1 MKYIIYSVGA
11 MVLSLSFASC
21 SNSPVKAETEEK
33 TMAMMPDLFET
44 FVLEKTNPKVQIEIP
59 GELLPD
65 QQVSIYAKVSSYVNR
80 LHVDIGS
87 VVKKGDLLLTLE
99 APEITAQL
107 ASARSKWKAQEA
119 IYIATKAN
127 FERMN
132 RANLTEGAISNDAL
146 DQITARYEAD
156 AAQLAAA
163 KSAYDEIKVME
174 GYLQIHA
181 PFSGVVSSRN
191 VDLGA
196 YVGPA
201 GKGSDLPLF
210 VIQDHSKLRL
220 SVSVPE
226 ANTPYVNFGDTVL
239 FTIKS
244 LPHRKYMG
252 TVVRKTGALD
262 AKLRSER
269 IEADI
274 INIDQELMP
283 LMVTQTQISLK
294 GKESTFFIPK
304 SALVESAMG
313 VYIIQV
319 VDGKAQKVKVSK
331 GRVMDKQLEVFGEIE
346 PGNEV
351 LLKANEEIAEG
362 TKIG

>member
-1 MKYIIYSVGA
+1 MKYIIYSIGA
-11 MVLSLSFASC
+11 MVLSLSFSSC
-21 SNSPVKAETEEK
+21 RKAPVKAETGGK
-33 TMAMMPDLFET
+33 AMAMGPNLFET
-44 FVLEKTNPKVQIEIP
+44 IVLEKTNPKVQLEIP
-59 GELLPD
+59 GELLPN
-65 QQVSIYAKVSSYVNR
+65 QQVNIYAKVSSYVKS

-87 VVKKGDLLLTLE
+87 EVKKGDLLLILE
-99 APEITAQL
+99 APEIEAQL
-107 ASARSKWKAQEA
+107 ASAKSKWKAQEA

-127 FERMN
+127 FDRMN

-156 AAQLAAA
+156 AAQLAAT
-163 KSAYDEIKVME
+163 KSAYDEIRAME
-174 GYLQIHA
+174 GYLQIRS
-181 PFSGVVSSRN
+181 PFSGVVSNRN

-210 VIQDHSKLRL
+210 VIQDHRKLRL

-226 ANTPYVNFGDTVL
+226 ANTSYINFGDTVL
-239 FTIKS
+239 FTIRS

-252 TVVRKTGALD
+252 TVSRKTGALD

-274 INIDQELMP
+274 INSAQELMP
-283 LMVTQTQISLK
+283 LMVTQTRISLK
-294 GKESTFFIPK
+294 GKESTFFVPK

-313 VYIIQV
+313 VYIIRV

-331 GRVMDKQLEVFGEIE
+331 GRVLDNQLEVFGEIE
-346 PGNEV
+346 PGEKV

-362 TKIG
+362 MKIG